1 MLCPYCGA
9 ESADTSLQ
17 CPRCGTLLRSAPS
30 PAEPVGGYP
39 SSPVSPTFD
48 APVPQYSTDYA
59 NGHAPTGFVPP
70 VAYTPQETYPT
81 TPAPPAYEP
90 TVYPPPYPPMS
101 VPPMVSVPPPQQQPP
116 QQRSGVSPIWWLTGA
131 VLVLALAVLATQLP
145 IFHKSSAQPAASP
158 TPANAFPPVAPGT
171 PVTSGAVPG
180 PPPGPSQ
187 DPAGYTEVQ
196 AVNGILSVTGSSRS
210 SLGSALND
218 LGNCTNID
226 GAIGVL
232 QRVASERSDQV
243 TRAQQLDVHALPSGD
258 AIKSTLVEALSDSLQ
273 ADNAYVAWGRN
284 EQVYGCG
291 ADQNK
296 AAGDQASAA
305 ATSAKQRFVAAWNPV
320 AVRYGL
326 PTRVETDV

>member
-1 MLCPYCGA
+1 
-9 ESADTSLQ
+9 
-17 CPRCGTLLRSAPS
+17 
-30 PAEPVGGYP
+30 
-39 SSPVSPTFD
+39 
-48 APVPQYSTDYA
+48 
-59 NGHAPTGFVPP
+59 
-70 VAYTPQETYPT
+70 
-81 TPAPPAYEP
+81 
-90 TVYPPPYPPMS
+90 
-101 VPPMVSVPPPQQQPP
+101 MVSVPPPQAP

-145 IFHKSSAQPAASP
+145 IFHKTSAQPVASP
-158 TPANAFPPVAPGT
+158 TQPASGSSSPVPAPGT
-171 PVTSGAVPG
+171 TGPAPG

-187 DPAGYTEVQ
+187 DPAGYPEAQ
-196 AVNGILSVTGSSRS
+196 AVNGILSVTGGSRS

-226 GAIGVL
+226 GAVGVL

-258 AIKSTLVEALSDSLQ
+258 VIKSTLIEALSDSLQ

-320 AVRYGL
+320 ALRYGL
-326 PTRVETDV
+326 PARVETDV